1 MSRAI
6 LAWVPRAVDLC
17 NRVMLAAAGVA
28 LGLMMVNT
36 VADILGKYLLNQP
49 VPGTIAIVSWYWM
62 VSVAF
67 MPVAYVQARREHLM
81 VELFTMRLSPRAKAG
96 MDVAVAAAGALY
108 MGLLT
113 WLVWEEALVATRRGE
128 FQDITVMDLPVWP
141 SRWILPA
148 AFGLMTA
155 VLAIQCVLDLIHA
168 VTGRPP
174 PTPPGAAAPEAA
186 RDGSHADAADRAL

>member
-1 MSRAI
+1 MSWI
-6 LAWVPRAVDLC
+6 VRAVDLC
-17 NRVMLAAAGVA
+17 NRALLVVAGLA
-28 LGLMMVNT
+28 LGLMMLNT

-49 VPGTIAIVSWYWM
+49 VPGTIAVVSWYWM

-81 VELFTMRLSPRAKAG
+81 VELFTLRLSPRAKAG
-96 MDVAVAAAGALY
+96 IDVAVAAAGAVY
-108 MGLLT
+108 TGLLT
-113 WLVWEEALVATRRGE
+113 SLVWGEAVASTRRGE

-141 SRWILPA
+141 ARWILPA

-168 VTGRPP
+168 ATGRPP
-174 PTPPGAAAPEAA
+174 PAPPASSAHAAA
-186 RDGSHADAADRAL
+186 ADAVPEGPADRAL